1 MVLRERA
8 TRSVWITSLCV
19 GDQGYPLLTGNAPG
33 VLSKGVPMATTID
46 ECWPAVVPKGII
58 VHCHRPSADCNN
70 RCHVVA
76 DMSQITR

>member
-1 MVLRERA
+1 MA
-8 TRSVWITSLCV
+8 A
-19 GDQGYPLLTGNAPG
+19 TGNTPA
-33 VLSKGVPMATTID
+33 VLSKGVPMTTTID

-58 VHCHRPSADCNN
+58 VHCHRPAADCNN

>member
-1 MVLRERA
+1 
-8 TRSVWITSLCV
+8 
-19 GDQGYPLLTGNAPG
+19 
-33 VLSKGVPMATTID
+33 MATTID

-76 DMSQITR
+76 DMSQISR